1 MHVAK
6 CLAAVSVLAAMMLA
20 GCSREPEPKPAAS
33 TAPVEKTD
41 AGWPGFVA
49 SFIEARFKADPYF
62 AVQAG
67 RHEFDGKMPD
77 WSRAALDSEVAELRK
92 FQVDLANYEPAS
104 LTARP
109 AIRT

>member
-1 MHVAK
+1 
-6 CLAAVSVLAAMMLA
+6 MLA

-33 TAPVEKTD
+33 AAPVEKTD
-41 AGWPGFVA
+41 AGWPDFVA

-77 WSRAALDSEVAELRK
+77 WSRQLSIPKSPSCENSRSTSRSTNLR
-92 FQVDLANYEPAS
+92 
-104 LTARP
+104 R
-109 AIRT
+109 

>member
-6 CLAAVSVLAAMMLA
+6 CLAAASLLAAMMLA
-20 GCSREPEPKPAAS
+20 GCSREPESKPAAS
-33 TAPVEKTD
+33 TAPVEKTV
-41 AGWPGFVA
+41 AGWPGFVD

-77 WSRAALDSEVAELRK
+77 WSRAAHRFRSRRAAQDSRATSRSMNLPR
-92 FQVDLANYEPAS
+92 
-104 LTARP
+104 
-109 AIRT
+109 